1 MNEVAIHFAPNQMEA
16 EVAASALRADDLH
29 PRVARDD
36 AMLGVAGSLSVG
48 RFVILVPSREAAR
61 ARAVLSEPV
70 HAEPK
75 DNPILRLVVIVA
87 LITGLLLAT
96 PFVAQACSPP
106 LGRAG
111 LVLPRDD
118 LLAIDT

>member
-16 EVAASALRADDLH
+16 EVAASALRAYDLH

-48 RFVILVPSREAAR
+48 RFVIFVPSREAAR
-61 ARAVLSEPV
+61 ARAVLSEPE
-70 HAEPK
+70 HPEHE

-87 LITGLLLAT
+87 LIGGLLLAT
-96 PFVAQACSPP
+96 PFVAQACSAP
-106 LGRAG
+106 L
-111 LVLPRDD
+111 
-118 LLAIDT
+118 

>member
-16 EVAASALRADDLH
+16 EVAASALRAYDLH

-48 RFVILVPSREAAR
+48 RFVIFVPSREAAR

-70 HAEPK
+70 HAEHE

-87 LITGLLLAT
+87 LIAGLLLAT
-96 PFVAQACSPP
+96 PFVAQACYGP
-106 LGRAG
+106 
-111 LVLPRDD
+111 
-118 LLAIDT
+118 